1 MIEIKRQEIEEIK
14 PIEKLQRIL
23 QIFDVEI
30 RLLVLESLMCKG
42 GSEIG
47 LYPKSELESESERTR
62 ESRQKDLNLLFI
74 TIPNTCTWRLD
85 FWRKYVRPLLLPLR
99 DAAVLTFGV

>member
-47 LYPKSELESESERTR
+47 LYSDSELESESESERKR
-62 ESRQKDLNLLFI
+62 KSHKDLGLLFI
-74 TIPNTCTWRLD
+74 SNPPHLHV
-85 FWRKYVRPLLLPLR
+85 KP
-99 DAAVLTFGV
+99 

>member
-30 RLLVLESLMCKG
+30 RLFVLESLMCNG
-42 GSEIG
+42 GCEIG
-47 LYPKSELESESERTR
+47 LCPDSELESESESERKR
-62 ESRQKDLNLLFI
+62 ERATK
-74 TIPNTCTWRLD
+74 T
-85 FWRKYVRPLLLPLR
+85 
-99 DAAVLTFGV
+99 

>member
-30 RLLVLESLMCKG
+30 RLLVLESLMCNG

-47 LYPKSELESESERTR
+47 LCPDSELESESEN
-62 ESRQKDLNLLFI
+62 E
-74 TIPNTCTWRLD
+74 
-85 FWRKYVRPLLLPLR
+85 RK
-99 DAAVLTFGV
+99 

>member
-1 MIEIKRQEIEEIK
+1 MIEIKRQEKEEIK

-42 GSEIG
+42 DLKLGCILTVNWS
-47 LYPKSELESESERTR
+47 LRVRASESERVAT
-62 ESRQKDLNLLFI
+62 K
-74 TIPNTCTWRLD
+74 T
-85 FWRKYVRPLLLPLR
+85 
-99 DAAVLTFGV
+99 

>member
-1 MIEIKRQEIEEIK
+1 MMEIQRQEIKEIK

-47 LYPKSELESESERTR
+47 LYPDSELESESESESERKR
-62 ESRQKDLNLLFI
+62 ERGHKDLGLLFI
-74 TIPNTCTWRLD
+74 SNPQNLHVET
-85 FWRKYVRPLLLPLR
+85 
-99 DAAVLTFGV
+99 

>member
-47 LYPKSELESESERTR
+47 LYPDSELEFESESERKTR
-62 ESRQKDLNLLFI
+62 EWPQ
-74 TIPNTCTWRLD
+74 
-85 FWRKYVRPLLLPLR
+85 RPRSSIYIKSPILHVQP
-99 DAAVLTFGV
+99 

>member
-47 LYPKSELESESERTR
+47 LCNSIHSIENWLRMVKPTRISTIDLSNKPKLM
-62 ESRQKDLNLLFI
+62 L
-74 TIPNTCTWRLD
+74 
-85 FWRKYVRPLLLPLR
+85 
-99 DAAVLTFGV
+99 A

>member
-23 QIFDVEI
+23 QSFEVEI

-47 LYPKSELESESERTR
+47 LYPDSELESESES
-62 ESRQKDLNLLFI
+62 E
-74 TIPNTCTWRLD
+74 
-85 FWRKYVRPLLLPLR
+85 RKRARV
-99 DAAVLTFGV
+99 ATKT